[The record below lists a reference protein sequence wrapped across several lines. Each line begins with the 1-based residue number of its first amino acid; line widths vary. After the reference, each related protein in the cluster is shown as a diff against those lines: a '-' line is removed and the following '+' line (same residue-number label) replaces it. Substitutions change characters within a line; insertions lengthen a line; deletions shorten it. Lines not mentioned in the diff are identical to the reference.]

1 MADKIMVSIHCIT
14 YNQSKFIGQC
24 IDSFMMQNCNFD
36 IEVLIHDDCST
47 DGTKEIVEE
56 YAKKYPNIIKPFF
69 EEEKQYSKGRL
80 IDVIRKLYNNC
91 KGTYVALCEGD
102 DYWTDP
108 YKLQK
113 QVDFLEA
120 HPEYSGCFH
129 PVKVHWENGKTQDSV
144 YPTKEMIKDKKFIT
158 KDDLLKMNYIQTN
171 SVVYRWLFDV
181 KNMQELIPDGILP
194 GDWYLHLLFAQYG
207 NIAYLPDVMAVYR
220 KHNGG
225 IWFDEKNRILKYGLE
240 NLKFYYCV
248 WKNFANSSEEY
259 LNIYVLPLLKA
270 TFEIYLKNSQFD
282 KLKMVIENYS
292 DLLNKID
299 FSSEKEKK
307 KYKKYKKLFNIFLII
322 TIIEFLFII
331 YHFFATI

>member
-1 MADKIMVSIHCIT
+1 MDDILISIICIT
-14 YNQSKFIGQC
+14 YNQEKYIRNCLDGFI
-24 IDSFMMQNCNFD
+24 MQKTNFRF
-36 IEVLIHDDCST
+36 EVIIHDDAST
-47 DGTKEIVEE
+47 DGTADIIRE
-56 YAKKYPNIIKPFF
+56 YEQKYPDIIRPIYQLENQWSQGVQFMKKYIYPKV
-69 EEEKQYSKGRL
+69 KSR
-80 IDVIRKLYNNC
+80 
-91 KGTYVALCEGD
+91 YVALCEGD

-207 NIAYLPDVMAVYR
+207 NIAYLPDMMAVYR
-220 KHNGG
+220 KHSGG

-331 YHFFATI
+331 YHFFATT